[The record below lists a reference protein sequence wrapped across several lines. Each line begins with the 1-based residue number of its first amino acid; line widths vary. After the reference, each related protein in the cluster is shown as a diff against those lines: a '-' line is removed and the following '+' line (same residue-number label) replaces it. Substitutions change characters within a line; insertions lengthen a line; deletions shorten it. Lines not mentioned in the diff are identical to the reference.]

1 MGKYNNL
8 KDLLST
14 LWKNERKIYCC
25 KYAKNTKLK
34 KPKISCT
41 WNKHIYIWLYQYL
54 VFVISVVKRTIKHLE
69 KKNIVKYHRFF
80 IHLIT

>member
-34 KPKISCT
+34 KPKLSYT
-41 WNKHIYIWLYQYL
+41 WYKHIYSG
-54 VFVISVVKRTIKHLE
+54 FCNKRC
-69 KKNIVKYHRFF
+69 KKNDKTFREEKYSK
-80 IHLIT
+80 IP